1 MVGAG
6 SVYLLM
12 TGAEVVGAA
21 GAATFLNVHF
31 PLVDYY
37 RAKFLSISY

>member
-6 SVYLLM
+6 SDYFLM

-21 GAATFLNVHF
+21 GAATFLKVHF
-31 PLVDYY
+31 PLVYCY

>member
-6 SVYLLM
+6 SDYLLM

-21 GAATFLNVHF
+21 GAATFLKAHF
-31 PLVDYY
+31 PLVYY
-37 RAKFLSISY
+37 YMAILSSISF